1 MSNIANIQEIIR
13 RLQTDVTAPLFWKQ
27 NMVKLLEGC
36 AVELQQKDARISELT
51 KLYNE
56 AVEIIRTAEERM
68 KADEAQYKNIKQ
80 LIIWA
85 RQIQNLVDENRIIM
99 LPWPREIMATT
110 QYRENMVINEN
121 IYGKVMIDVY
131 SGGDEDERE
140 TGTCGNAGNA
150 MELGTGAGHDS
161 GV

>member
-13 RLQTDVTAPLFWKQ
+13 RLQADVTAPLFWKQ

-36 AVELQQKDARISELT
+36 AAELQQKDARISELT

-56 AVEIIRTAEERM
+56 AVEIIRTAGERM
-68 KADEAQYKNIKQ
+68 KADEAQYKNIEQ

-121 IYGKVMIDVY
+121 IYGNVEINVY
-131 SGGDEDERE
+131 AGGEEDERE
-140 TGTCGNAGNA
+140 TGAGGNADHA
-150 MELGTGAGHDS
+150 VELGSGAGHDS

>member
-13 RLQTDVTAPLFWKQ
+13 RLQADVTAPLFWKQ

-36 AVELQQKDARISELT
+36 AAELQQKDARISELT

-56 AVEIIRTAEERM
+56 AVEIIRTAGERM
-68 KADEAQYKNIKQ
+68 KADEAQYKNIDQ

-140 TGTCGNAGNA
+140 TGAGGNADHA
-150 MELGTGAGHDS
+150 VELGSGAGHDS

>member
-13 RLQTDVTAPLFWKQ
+13 RLKTDVTAPLFWKQ

-36 AVELQQKDARISELT
+36 AAELQQKDARISELT

-56 AVEIIRTAEERM
+56 AVELIRTAGERM
-68 KADEAQYKNIKQ
+68 KADEAQYKNIEQ

-140 TGTCGNAGNA
+140 TGTCGNADHA
-150 MELGTGAGHDS
+150 VELGSGAGHDS